1 MAFQTISPVGALAD
15 LHHYLAVVEAAR
27 QRQFDALPDNSLDV
41 VAAAHR
47 TTVEKILNEVREA
60 RRRLAEGLYGVCAG
74 CNQRIA
80 PERLEARPWATSC
93 TGCTGH

>member
-27 QRQFDALPDNSLDV
+27 QRQFDAPPDNSLDV

-47 TTVEKILNEVREA
+47 TTVEKI
-60 RRRLAEGLYGVCAG
+60 
-74 CNQRIA
+74 
-80 PERLEARPWATSC
+80 
-93 TGCTGH
+93 